1 MNDRFKF
8 RVYIKY
14 AKMMCYDVNSF
25 YIDRLKNKITIHF
38 DDHTKTFKFDDVVL
52 EQSTGLK
59 DKNGKLIY
67 EGDIV
72 RVIEKCMTNTLD
84 RNYPMLFN
92 EKTAK
97 FGFKHPEGHFFYFTN
112 NDDFSYEVIGNI
124 HENSDLLEAD
134 NAD

>member
-1 MNDRFKF
+1 MQDRFKF

-38 DDHTKTFKFDDVVL
+38 DGHTKTFKFDDVVL

-72 RVIEKCMTNTLD
+72 KSTVYTINMRVVYCIEETFFGLK
-84 RNYPMLFN
+84 YP
-92 EKTAK
+92 
-97 FGFKHPEGHFFYFTN
+97 H
-112 NDDFSYEVIGNI
+112 NDDNRCSAAMPSSEEIEVIGNI
-124 HENSDLLEAD
+124 HENADLLGEKK
-134 NAD
+134 

>member
-1 MNDRFKF
+1 MQDRFKF

-52 EQSTGLK
+52 EQSTGIK
-59 DKNGKLIY
+59 DSNDDLIY

-72 RVIEKCMTNTLD
+72 EFDGDFCGDIAWDEDAGCWAIRTTENTIYTFDNL
-84 RNYPMLFN
+84 Y
-92 EKTAK
+92 
-97 FGFKHPEGHFFYFTN
+97 G
-112 NDDFSYEVIGNI
+112 YELTVIGNI
-124 HENSDLLEAD
+124 HENPELLEQSND
-134 NAD
+134 D

>member
-1 MNDRFKF
+1 MNNRFKF

-97 FGFKHPEGHFFYFTN
+97 FGFKHPDGHFFYFTN

-124 HENSDLLEAD
+124 HENADLLELKQD
-134 NAD
+134 D

>member
-25 YIDRLKNKITIHF
+25 YIDRLKNKITTHF
-38 DDHTKTFKFDDVVL
+38 DNHTKTFKFDDVVL

-67 EGDIV
+67 EGDW
-72 RVIEKCMTNTLD
+72 L
-84 RNYPMLFN
+84 
-92 EKTAK
+92 KTK
-97 FGFKHPEGHFFYFTN
+97 DGYYCYVEWIDGFWWVTSLPSEASDFEGSEFYKEC
-112 NDDFSYEVIGNI
+112 EVVGNI
-124 HENSDLLEAD
+124 HENKDLLD
-134 NAD
+134 G

>member
-52 EQSTGLK
+52 EQCTGLK

-67 EGDIV
+67 ENDIV
-72 RVIEKCMTNTLD
+72 REISKKEPEWEEYVTTVEWKGCG
-84 RNYPMLFN
+84 FN
-92 EKTAK
+92 L
-97 FGFKHPEGHFFYFTN
+97 YR
-112 NDDFSYEVIGNI
+112 DDEFDFLVIGNI
-124 HENSDLLEAD
+124 HNTADLLEI
-134 NAD
+134 

>member
-38 DDHTKTFKFDDVVL
+38 DDHTKTFKFNDIVL

-67 EGDIV
+67 EGDI
-72 RVIEKCMTNTLD
+72 LD
-84 RNYPMLFN
+84 NISID
-92 EKTAK
+92 EQ
-97 FGFKHPEGHFFYFTN
+97 
-112 NDDFSYEVIGNI
+112 YEVRWDEDTASFCCIMDNEIYYFDNFDVTAFEIIDNI
-124 HENSDLLEAD
+124 HENKGV
-134 NAD
+134 